1 MLGIDNRYKVDL
13 SLTSVLAEVT
23 VNSTDW
29 ESAVD
34 YINGQVQPAIADYS
48 QTMDELNDIM
58 DNHYLSKSNIF
69 AHIINA
75 ASLDDCNAN
84 VFTDGVKHTIDCAY
98 AVSRRAITLVRIAER
113 ITWLCEAFKVYNAQS
128 NPQEE
133 N

>member
-1 MLGIDNRYKVDL
+1 MLGIENRYMADL

-23 VNSTDW
+23 VNSVGW

-34 YINGQVQPAIADYS
+34 YINGQVQNAVADYA
-48 QTMDELNDIM
+48 QTLDELNEIM
-58 DNHYLSKSNIF
+58 DNHYLSKSNMMT
-69 AHIINA
+69 HVINA
-75 ASLDDCNAN
+75 ASIDECNAE
-84 VFTDGVKHTIDCAY
+84 VFTDAIKHTIDCSY

>member
-34 YINGQVQPAIADYS
+34 YINGQVQNAIADYA
-48 QTMDELNDIM
+48 QTLDEMNDIM
-58 DNHYLSKSNIF
+58 DNHYLSKSNMM
-69 AHIINA
+69 AHVINA
-75 ASLDDCNAN
+75 VSLDQAN
-84 VFTDGVKHTIDCAY
+84 PTVFTDVVKHIIDSSY
-98 AVSRRAITLVRIAER
+98 AFSRRAITLVRIAER